1 MSLKSRSEWKRFE
14 GRQKWIRILSSLSVL
29 AALFIFWETMDVRV
43 SYFADAPVHLY
54 DLFSRMY
61 PPDMSILPS
70 LIGPTIETFHM
81 SLLATGFAFIFSI
94 PTAILAAENLSPND
108 VTYGFGKLIIS
119 TCRSVHDIIWALIF
133 VLILGPGALAGIL
146 GMGMKSIGFIGKF
159 FAEEIE
165 EIDRNT
171 TKAVRATG
179 ANSALIM
186 IYGIVPQIKAAFVGL
201 TVYRWDVNIRAATI
215 VGLVGAGGIGV
226 QLDQAMGFLYWG
238 EVLTILIVIF
248 VLVVISEVV
257 SAYLREKT
265 R

>member
-1 MSLKSRSEWKRFE
+1 MAIENQSDWQRFE
-14 GRQKWIRILSSLSVL
+14 GRQKWVRVLSYLSVVATL
-29 AALFIFWETMDVRV
+29 VVFWETMDVRV
-43 SYFADAPVHLY
+43 SYFADAPIHLY

-61 PPDMSILPS
+61 PPDLSILPS
-70 LIGPTIETFHM
+70 LIEPTIETFHM
-81 SLLATGFAFIFSI
+81 SILATGFAFTLSI
-94 PTAILAAENLSPND
+94 PTAILAAENLSPNN
-108 VTYGFGKLIIS
+108 VTYGLGKVIIS

-133 VLILGPGALAGIL
+133 VLVLGPGALAGML
-146 GMGMKSIGFIGKF
+146 AMGMKSVGFVGKF

-165 EIDRNT
+165 EIDRNA

-186 IYGIVPQIKAAFVGL
+186 IYGIVPQIKAPFVGL

-226 QLDQAMGFLYWG
+226 ELDQAMGFLYWG
-238 EVLTILIVIF
+238 EVFTILIVIF
-248 VLVVISEVV
+248 GLVIISEVV